1 MTELE
6 KLKTTARES
15 LQTLEAIA
23 DAAGEKLRLKGLK
36 PSDLVNPNQMA
47 SPDVLIDMQN
57 RNRERTSN
65 LQELRRKPAI
75 ARLVIADEDDNRE
88 ILYVAPN
95 AEIDVAGTKICS
107 YLANRGKGRLVARQ
121 VGDGDYVELPSGR
134 RYFEVLEKLTF
145 EPQFEGEWDSRPA
158 IHFRQGKGPQTIRSL
173 RRELLGT
180 AAPVED
186 DFDLDGWV
194 SADEDEQN
202 VIDGIRR
209 ETLTAMELR
218 HNPYLDLVQERIFRL
233 PLDSRIAVLGPPG
246 TGKTTTLVRRLRQ
259 KIDLAAL
266 DPEEADLI
274 QQPDAAGR
282 SHPESWLMFTP
293 TELLR
298 QYVIGAFNR
307 EGVPAPDDRLKT
319 WNDYRLDLGKKL
331 RVLRVVGSGGMVLD
345 DNPGQL
351 QPGTLD
357 AMTEWFTAFD
367 AHQKAAFVAQLRQ
380 EGERIAAT
388 DDAAVATL
396 GRQILATVDRSGD
409 RLLQLIAEL
418 LAMRDQL
425 LQRLGGL
432 RSTAQ
437 EELLTIVG
445 NLRKSD
451 PRLLDDLE
459 AFVAELL
466 REQDDATDEPDDDD
480 DDDEAAA
487 SPGEKARGRKA
498 VLDIFL
504 RALRTTAIA
513 RANSRKPSA
522 SSRAGRVVLWLQ
534 ERGSELPDMKELG
547 RILFVQRAMGRILRA
562 PADYLA
568 KISLRYRAFRRDAR
582 ADGQWYGAAKVQPSY
597 AHPLE
602 IDLILLAMLRGA
614 HDMETDRLLSRR
626 LADDMPALMQDI
638 ARERHNQI
646 LVDEATDFS
655 PIQLASMG
663 ALADQ
668 RTGSLFLSGDFNQR
682 LTLWG
687 SRSDADLAFVDGTL
701 IVERVSVT
709 YRQSRKLA
717 EFAALLSGSVNQDG
731 AATMPEH
738 KDNIGFDP
746 VAGLRLDTIADQAA
760 WLAARIREII
770 DASNGVMPTIA
781 VLMPDESGLDG
792 MADALTEEL
801 RPVSIKACSYRN
813 GVARGLDQDVR
824 VFSVEHIKGLE
835 FEAVFFVGVDKLA
848 DQEADLFD
856 RYLYVGATR
865 AATYLG
871 LTTAGTKLPP
881 AMKPVSQLFG
891 ANW

>member
-1 MTELE
+1 MDE
-6 KLKTTARES
+6 LKTTAQEA
-15 LQTLEAIA
+15 LDTLAAIA
-23 DAAGEKLRLKGLK
+23 EAAGERLRSKGLK
-36 PSDLVNPNQMA
+36 PSDLANPNQMA
-47 SPDVLIDMQN
+47 SPNVLTDMQN

-88 ILYVAPN
+88 TLYVAPN
-95 AEIDVAGTKICS
+95 AEIDVRGTKICS

-134 RYFEVLEKLTF
+134 RYFDVIEKLTF
-145 EPQFEGEWDSRPA
+145 EPRFEGEWDSRPA
-158 IHFRQGKGPQTIRSL
+158 VHFREKAAPLTILSL
-173 RRELLGT
+173 RELFREAGIDVD
-180 AAPVED
+180 A
-186 DFDLDGWV
+186 FDLDDWV
-194 SADEDEQN
+194 SADEEEQN
-202 VIDGIRR
+202 VIEGIRR

-218 HNPYLDLVQERIFRL
+218 LNPYLDLVQERIFRM

-266 DPEEADLI
+266 DPEEAELI
-274 QQPDAAGR
+274 EQPDAAGR
-282 SHPESWLMFTP
+282 SHSESWLMFTP

-319 WNDYRLDLGKKL
+319 WDDYRLELGKKL
-331 RVLRVVGSGGMVLD
+331 RVLPTVGRGGIVMVD
-345 DNPGQL
+345 DPEQL
-351 QPGTLD
+351 KPETLA
-357 AMTEWFTAFD
+357 AMTEWYSAFD

-380 EGERIAAT
+380 ESERIAAT
-388 DDAAVATL
+388 DDPGVATL
-396 GRQILATVDRSGD
+396 GRQVLATIDRSGD
-409 RLLQLIAEL
+409 RYLLLLAEL

-425 LQRLGGL
+425 RQRLGDL
-432 RSTAQ
+432 RSKTQ
-437 EELLTIVG
+437 EELRSIVG
-445 NLRKSD
+445 ELRKHD
-451 PRLLDDLE
+451 TRILDDLE

-466 REQDDATDEPDDDD
+466 REQEDTTDEPDEDD
-480 DDDEAAA
+480 DDDEGVA
-487 SPGEKARGRKA
+487 SPNERSRGRKA
-498 VLDIFL
+498 VLDVFL

-513 RANSRKPSA
+513 RANSRKPSPT
-522 SSRAGRVVLWLQ
+522 SRAGRVVAWLQ
-534 ERGSELPDMKELG
+534 ARGTELPEMKELG
-547 RILFVQRAMGRILRA
+547 RALLVQRAIGRTLRA
-562 PADYLA
+562 PADYLG
-568 KISLRYRAFRRDAR
+568 KMSLRYRAFRRDAR
-582 ADGQWYGAAKVQPSY
+582 TDGQWYGTAKVPPAY
-597 AHPLE
+597 AHPVE
-602 IDLILLAMLRGA
+602 IDLILLAMLRAA
-614 HDMETDRLLSRR
+614 HEMEADRLVARR
-626 LADDMPALMQDI
+626 LGDDVPALMQDI
-638 ARERHNQI
+638 ARERRNQI

-655 PIQLASMG
+655 PIQLASMR

-687 SRSDADLAFVDGTL
+687 SRSDADLDFVDSNLTF
-701 IVERVSVT
+701 ERISVT

-717 EFAALLSGSVNQDG
+717 EFAAMLPGAGNQVG
-731 AATMPEH
+731 AASMPQHSE
-738 KDNIGFDP
+738 NIGFDP
-746 VAGLRLDTIADQAA
+746 VAGFGLDGVPDQAR
-760 WLAARIREII
+760 WLAERIREIV

-781 VLMPDESGLDG
+781 VLMPHEDGLDD

-835 FEAVFFVGVDKLA
+835 FEAVFFLGVDQLA
-848 DQEADLFD
+848 EREADLFG

-871 LTTAGTKLPP
+871 LTTSDAALPEALQPILKL
-881 AMKPVSQLFG
+881 VGQR
-891 ANW
+891 W